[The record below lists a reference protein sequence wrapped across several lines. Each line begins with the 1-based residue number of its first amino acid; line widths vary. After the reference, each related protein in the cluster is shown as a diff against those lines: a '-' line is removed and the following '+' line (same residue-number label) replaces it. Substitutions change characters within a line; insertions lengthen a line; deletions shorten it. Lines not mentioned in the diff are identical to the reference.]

1 MDKLNKSEFDI
12 LVDIDNRMRQ
22 IVGHLKTEIHNR
34 LSSVPFK
41 GELISDG
48 KDGRPLIG
56 IIKFSQLDKTDNWTP
71 DYHFSKMQAK
81 AVSICLENCTTAKQL
96 LKAVEDMLTKKYVLA
111 YPCKFKYALSDR
123 VYLNED
129 TLEILRNSEIGR
141 YIAERVK
148 KKKKKR
154 ILSYDNN
161 CLIPNRMIC
170 QELFIVFF

>member
-1 MDKLNKSEFDI
+1 MDKLDKNEFDI

-81 AVSICLENCTTAKQL
+81 AVSIYLENCNTAKQL

-141 YIAERVK
+141 YIAERTK
-148 KKKKKR
+148 
-154 ILSYDNN
+154 
-161 CLIPNRMIC
+161 
-170 QELFIVFF
+170 